1 MSVGLAAV
9 SFPVRS
15 PASLTVYSTQQI
27 REICWK
33 RYTVS
38 KNLLSLWKGVYTFRL
53 LWLTMTK
60 LPEVEKVWKIKSDKV
75 TCCLFIA
82 TVIRKKPQFSFVFK
96 WDNKKN
102 FHTRIK
108 VVFVIQQMK
117 IYNRSGVCFGLN
129 WKYEVAHAFKIE
141 NSSWWRLSGW
151 SDGTFKSSSW

>member
-27 REICWK
+27 RESCWK

-38 KNLLSLWKGVYTFRL
+38 KKLLSLWKGVYTFRL

-60 LPEVEKVWKIKSDKV
+60 LPGVEKVWKIKSDKV
-75 TCCLFIA
+75 TCCLFKA
-82 TVIRKKPQFSFVFK
+82 TVIRKKKHNLALCLSEIIK
-96 WDNKKN
+96 TN

-108 VVFVIQQMK
+108 VVFCETT
-117 IYNRSGVCFGLN
+117 N
-129 WKYEVAHAFKIE
+129 E
-141 NSSWWRLSGW
+141 NL
-151 SDGTFKSSSW
+151 